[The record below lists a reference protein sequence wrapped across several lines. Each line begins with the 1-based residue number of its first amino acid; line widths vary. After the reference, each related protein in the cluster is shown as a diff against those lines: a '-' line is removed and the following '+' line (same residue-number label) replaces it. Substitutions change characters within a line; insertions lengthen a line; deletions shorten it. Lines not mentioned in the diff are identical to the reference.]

1 MNKITLKD
9 LSNKKWNFIIPN
21 YQRGYKWSEK
31 NINALLDDINS
42 IGENNEKEHC
52 LHNLTVI
59 KYEENNTKYIE
70 VIDGQQRLT
79 TIFLI
84 FNYLKYN
91 EKKLKINYTLD
102 YQIRWETKH
111 FLDNKLNDVIKKI
124 KEEYKET
131 KDLFEEIKNTK
142 ITNIDDKSTYNKQDI
157 YFICNVLFFIN
168 KWFNDNPNNNII
180 NNFDKTYFYEHDLTD
195 REIKGETIFANL
207 NSGKIDLT
215 DIELIKA
222 DLIINISK
230 QKSENN
236 NDVLINEIRSNIGRL
251 WDEMEIWLGQDK
263 VWFWI
268 SGKNHINKLH
278 LLFELLFGEK
288 KDKKEDM
295 YDIYKKQLEK
305 MSYEDILE
313 KIKYYYYTIKNWY
326 YDNDFYHL
334 VGIAIG
340 IGIKLKDIIKL
351 SKDKTKNKFIEE
363 LIKKIKSEIKIYIRD
378 DKIKIKIYDY
388 YYNYY
393 DLNYNDTENSI
404 KQIFLLLNALEGFS
418 NDHFNDSFRYRF
430 DLHHKQKWSIEHILP
445 QNPNKENI
453 EHYLKDLILYLIN
466 MSNKQY
472 SESINNIQNENIKN
486 LIEECRDEKEIN
498 ELKINEFIKNNKDY
512 KSIRDAIDNLGFIH
526 SIGNLA
532 LLDKNTNSAFSNS
545 IFKDKRD
552 VLIKKIT
559 NEGSFIPPL
568 TLKIFSK
575 NFDGS
580 DREKEYWT
588 HNDFEKYTEYQ
599 ENKLKLF
606 FKFVKLL
613 EVKL

>member
-1 MNKITLKD
+1 MYKITLKD
-9 LSNKKWNFIIPN
+9 LFSTEHYFIIPN
-21 YQRGYKWSEK
+21 YQRGYKWSQD
-31 NINALLDDINS
+31 NINVLLYDINS
-42 IGENNEKEHC
+42 IYENDKKEHC

-59 KYEENNTKYIE
+59 KNKKNNAEYIE

-84 FNYLKYN
+84 FNYLKYKYN
-91 EKKLKINYTLD
+91 GLNINYTLD

-124 KEEYKET
+124 TKEEYEESKE
-131 KDLFEEIKNTK
+131 LFERIKNTK
-142 ITNIDDKSTYNKQDI
+142 ITNGNYESTYNKQDI
-157 YFICNVLFFIN
+157 YFICNALFSID

-180 NNFDKTYFYEHDLTD
+180 KNCDKIYFYEHDLTN
-195 REIKGETIFANL
+195 RQIKGETIFANL

-222 DLIINISK
+222 DLIINISN
-230 QKSENN
+230 QKLINN

-251 WDEMEIWLGQDK
+251 WDEMEIWLSEDK

-268 SGKNHINKLH
+268 TNGNNSKNYINKLH
-278 LLFELLFGEK
+278 ILFELLLGEE

-295 YDIYKKQLEK
+295 YDIYKKQLKK

-340 IGIKLKDIIKL
+340 IGIKLKDIIEL
-351 SKDKTKNKFIEE
+351 SKYKTKNKFIEK
-363 LIKKIKSEIKIYIRD
+363 LIEDIKSKINIYTWHKKIYVG
-378 DKIKIKIYDY
+378 DY
-388 YYNYY
+388 YYN
-393 DLNYNDTENSI
+393 DLNYYDTGDSI

-472 SESINNIQNENIKN
+472 NESINNIQNKNIKN

-545 IFKDKRD
+545 IFKYKRD

-559 NEGSFIPPL
+559 NECGFIPPL

-575 NFDGS
+575 NFDGA

-599 ENKLKLF
+599 KNKLEVF
-606 FKFVKLL
+606 FKFK
-613 EVKL
+613 

>member
-1 MNKITLKD
+1 MYKITLKD
-9 LSNKKWNFIIPN
+9 LFSTEHYFIIPN
-21 YQRGYKWSEK
+21 YQRGYKWSQD
-31 NINALLDDINS
+31 NINVLLYDINS
-42 IGENNEKEHC
+42 IYENDKKEHC

-59 KYEENNTKYIE
+59 KNKKNNAEYIE

-84 FNYLKYN
+84 FNYLKYKYN
-91 EKKLKINYTLD
+91 GLNINYTLD

-124 KEEYKET
+124 TKEEYEESKE
-131 KDLFEEIKNTK
+131 LFERIKNTK
-142 ITNIDDKSTYNKQDI
+142 ITNGNYESTYNKQDI
-157 YFICNVLFFIN
+157 YFICNALFSID

-180 NNFDKTYFYEHDLTD
+180 KNCDKIYFYEHDLTN
-195 REIKGETIFANL
+195 RQIKGETIFANL

-222 DLIINISK
+222 DLIINISN
-230 QKSENN
+230 QKLINN

-251 WDEMEIWLGQDK
+251 WDEMEIWLSEDK

-268 SGKNHINKLH
+268 TNGNNSKNYINKLH
-278 LLFELLFGEK
+278 ILFELLLGEE

-295 YDIYKKQLEK
+295 YDIYKKQLKK

-313 KIKYYYYTIKNWY
+313 KIKYYYYAIKNWY

-340 IGIKLKDIIKL
+340 IGIKLKDIIEL
-351 SKDKTKNKFIEE
+351 SKYKTKNKFIEK
-363 LIKKIKSEIKIYIRD
+363 LIEDIKSKINIYTWHKKIYVG
-378 DKIKIKIYDY
+378 DY
-388 YYNYY
+388 YYN
-393 DLNYNDTENSI
+393 DLNYYDTGDSI

-472 SESINNIQNENIKN
+472 NESINNIQNKNIKN

-545 IFKDKRD
+545 IFKYKRD

-559 NEGSFIPPL
+559 NECGFIPPL

-575 NFDGS
+575 NFDGAN
-580 DREKEYWT
+580 REKEYWT

-599 ENKLKLF
+599 KNKLEVF
-606 FKFVKLL
+606 FKFK
-613 EVKL
+613 

>member
-1 MNKITLKD
+1 MYKITLKD
-9 LSNKKWNFIIPN
+9 LFSTEHYFIIPN
-21 YQRGYKWSEK
+21 YQRGYKWSQD
-31 NINALLDDINS
+31 NINVLLYDINS
-42 IGENNEKEHC
+42 IYENDKKEHC

-59 KYEENNTKYIE
+59 KNKKNNAEYIE

-84 FNYLKYN
+84 FNYLKYKYN
-91 EKKLKINYTLD
+91 GLNINYTLD

-124 KEEYKET
+124 TKEEYEESKE
-131 KDLFEEIKNTK
+131 LFERIKNTK
-142 ITNIDDKSTYNKQDI
+142 ITNGNYESTYNKQDI
-157 YFICNVLFFIN
+157 YFICNALFSID

-180 NNFDKTYFYEHDLTD
+180 KNCDKIYFYEHDLTN
-195 REIKGETIFANL
+195 RQIKGETIFANL

-222 DLIINISK
+222 DLIINISN
-230 QKSENN
+230 QKLINN

-251 WDEMEIWLGQDK
+251 WDEMEIWLSEDK

-268 SGKNHINKLH
+268 TNGNNSKNYINKLH
-278 LLFELLFGEK
+278 ILFELLLGEE

-295 YDIYKKQLEK
+295 YDIYKKQLKK

-313 KIKYYYYTIKNWY
+313 KIKYYYYAIKNWY

-340 IGIKLKDIIKL
+340 IGIKLKDIIEL
-351 SKDKTKNKFIEE
+351 SKYKTKNKFIEK
-363 LIKKIKSEIKIYIRD
+363 LIEDIKSKINIYTWHKKIYVG
-378 DKIKIKIYDY
+378 DY
-388 YYNYY
+388 YYN
-393 DLNYNDTENSI
+393 DLNYYDTGDSI

-472 SESINNIQNENIKN
+472 NESINNIQNKNIKN

-545 IFKDKRD
+545 IFKYKRD

-559 NEGSFIPPL
+559 NECGFIPPL

-575 NFDGS
+575 NFDGA

-599 ENKLKLF
+599 KNKLEVF
-606 FKFVKLL
+606 FKFK
-613 EVKL
+613 

>member
-1 MNKITLKD
+1 MNKIRNKIITLKD
-9 LSNKKWNFIIPN
+9 LSNEKWNFIIPN

-31 NINALLDDINS
+31 NVNALLDDINS
-42 IGENNEKEHC
+42 IGKNNEKKHC

-59 KYEENNTKYIE
+59 KKENNTEYIE

-84 FNYLKYN
+84 FNYLKCK

-102 YQIRWETKH
+102 YKIRWETKH
-111 FLDNKLNDVIKKI
+111 FLDNKLNDVIKKII

-180 NNFDKTYFYEHDLTD
+180 NNFDKTYFYEHDLTA

-268 SGKNHINKLH
+268 INNSKNYTNKLH
-278 LLFELLFGEK
+278 LLFELLLGE
-288 KDKKEDM
+288 KEDM

-340 IGIKLKDIIKL
+340 IGIKLKDIIEL
-351 SKDKTKNKFIEE
+351 SKDKTKNKFIEK
-363 LIKKIKSEIKIYIRD
+363 LIEEIKSKINIYTWHKKIYVG
-378 DKIKIKIYDY
+378 DY
-388 YYNYY
+388 YYN
-393 DLNYNDTENSI
+393 DLNYNDTKDSI
-404 KQIFLLLNALEGFS
+404 NQIFLLLNALEGFS
-418 NDHFNDSFRYRF
+418 NRHFNDSFRYRF

-445 QNPNKENI
+445 QNPKKKNI
-453 EHYLKDLILYLIN
+453 EYCLKDLILYLIN
-466 MSNKQY
+466 MDKKEYKNNIY
-472 SESINNIQNENIKN
+472 NIQNENIKN
-486 LIEECRDEKEIN
+486 LIEECRKEKEID
-498 ELKINEFIKNNKDY
+498 EQKINDFITSNNDY
-512 KSIRDAIDNLGFIH
+512 ESIKKEINNLGFIH
-526 SIGNLA
+526 SIGNLV
-532 LLDKNTNSAFSNS
+532 LLNTNINSSLSNM

-559 NEGSFIPPL
+559 NEGAFIPPL

-575 NFDGS
+575 NFDEA

-588 HNDFEKYTEYQ
+588 HNDFEKYIEYQ

-606 FKFVKLL
+606 FKFG
-613 EVKL
+613 

>member
-1 MNKITLKD
+1 MYKITLKD
-9 LSNKKWNFIIPN
+9 LFSTEHYFIIPN
-21 YQRGYKWSEK
+21 YQRGYKWSQD
-31 NINALLDDINS
+31 NINVLLYDINS
-42 IGENNEKEHC
+42 IYENDKKEHC
-52 LHNLTVI
+52 LHNLIVI
-59 KYEENNTKYIE
+59 KNKKNNAEYIE

-84 FNYLKYN
+84 FNYLKYKYN
-91 EKKLKINYTLD
+91 GLNINYTLD

-124 KEEYKET
+124 TKEEYEESKE
-131 KDLFEEIKNTK
+131 LFERIKNTK
-142 ITNIDDKSTYNKQDI
+142 ITNGNYESTYNKQDI
-157 YFICNVLFFIN
+157 YFICNALFSID

-180 NNFDKTYFYEHDLTD
+180 KNCDKIYFYEHDLTN
-195 REIKGETIFANL
+195 RQIKGETIFANL

-222 DLIINISK
+222 DLIINISN
-230 QKSENN
+230 QKLINN

-251 WDEMEIWLGQDK
+251 WDEMEIWLSEDK

-268 SGKNHINKLH
+268 TNGNNSKNYINKLH
-278 LLFELLFGEK
+278 ILFELLLGEE

-295 YDIYKKQLEK
+295 YDIYKKQLKK

-340 IGIKLKDIIKL
+340 IGIKLKDIIEL
-351 SKDKTKNKFIEE
+351 SKYKTKNKFIEK
-363 LIKKIKSEIKIYIRD
+363 LIEDIKSKINIYTWHKKIYVG
-378 DKIKIKIYDY
+378 DY
-388 YYNYY
+388 YYN
-393 DLNYNDTENSI
+393 DLNYYDTGDSI

-472 SESINNIQNENIKN
+472 NESINNIQNKNIKN

-545 IFKDKRD
+545 IFKYKRD

-559 NEGSFIPPL
+559 NECGFIPPL

-575 NFDGS
+575 NFDGA

-599 ENKLKLF
+599 KNKLEVF
-606 FKFVKLL
+606 FKFK
-613 EVKL
+613 

>member
-9 LSNKKWNFIIPN
+9 LSNEKWNFIIPN

-31 NINALLDDINS
+31 NINTLLDDINS

-340 IGIKLKDIIKL
+340 IGIKLKDIIEL
-351 SKDKTKNKFIEE
+351 SKDKTKNKFIEK
-363 LIKKIKSEIKIYIRD
+363 LIEEIKSKINIYTWHKKIYVG
-378 DKIKIKIYDY
+378 DY
-388 YYNYY
+388 YYN
-393 DLNYNDTENSI
+393 DLNYNDTKDSI
-404 KQIFLLLNALEGFS
+404 NQIFLLLNALEGFS
-418 NDHFNDSFRYRF
+418 NRHFNDSFRYRF

-445 QNPNKENI
+445 QNPKKKNI
-453 EHYLKDLILYLIN
+453 EYCLKDLILYLIN
-466 MSNKQY
+466 MDKKEYKNNIY
-472 SESINNIQNENIKN
+472 NIQNENIKN
-486 LIEECRDEKEIN
+486 LIEECRKEKEID
-498 ELKINEFIKNNKDY
+498 EQKINDFITSNNDY
-512 KSIRDAIDNLGFIH
+512 ESIKKEINNLGFIH
-526 SIGNLA
+526 SIGNLV
-532 LLDKNTNSAFSNS
+532 LLNTNINSSLSNM

-559 NEGSFIPPL
+559 NEGAFIPPL

-575 NFDGS
+575 NFDGA

-588 HNDFEKYTEYQ
+588 HNDFEKYIEYQ

-606 FKFVKLL
+606 FKFG
-613 EVKL
+613 